1 MAGVPAETDAPVWP
15 AAEVTAVEP
24 LAVEVD
30 EATADR
36 ALASHAPAPSLERL
50 IARLRAALCAPFRST
65 SRG

>member
-1 MAGVPAETDAPVWP
+1 MAGVPAETDAPVGL

-30 EATADR
+30 EAAADR
-36 ALASHAPAPSLERL
+36 ALASHALAPRTERS

-65 SRG
+65 SSG